1 MFNEIDYDFN
11 VAEQAE
17 KCVNWARDYMNNI
30 NPKIKLDIV
39 RMPCYD
45 PELPDYF
52 LENYGL

>member
-17 KCVNWARDYMNNI
+17 KCVNWARDHMNNI
-30 NPKIKLDIV
+30 NPKFKLDIV